1 MNAPPLHLAPP
12 SQRRA
17 PTKIL
22 GLLLTAAA
30 SLLAGCATHVA
41 PTRTVHLE
49 AAIASAK
56 AGPED
61 LYPNPQFTPGSTNPD
76 VTQANIHQ
84 TICVA
89 NWTST
94 VRPPADYTDNLKKEG
109 ITQYGYSD
117 PKLKDY
123 EEDHFIPL
131 EIGGNPKDPKN
142 LWPEPYHTKVGKKT
156 MGAHQKDKVE
166 TLLKKQVCAGTITLQ
181 QAQEDVAADWYKI
194 YLANF

>member
-1 MNAPPLHLAPP
+1 MNAPPLRLAP
-12 SQRRA
+12 SRHRASAKRRC
-17 PTKIL
+17 
-22 GLLLTAAA
+22 LLLTAAA
-30 SLLAGCATHVA
+30 FLLAGCATHVA

-61 LYPNPQFTPGSTNPD
+61 LYPNPQFTPGATNPD

-84 TICVA
+84 TVCVSG
-89 NWTST
+89 WTAT
-94 VRPPADYTDNLKKEG
+94 VRPSVSYTNNLKKEG

-142 LWPEPYHTKVGKKT
+142 LWPEPYDTNFSRKT
-156 MGAHQKDKVE
+156 MGARQKDKVE
-166 TLLKKQVCAGTITLQ
+166 
-181 QAQEDVAADWYKI
+181 D
-194 YLANF
+194 

>member
-1 MNAPPLHLAPP
+1 MNAPPLQLAP
-12 SQRRA
+12 SRHRASTKRRC
-17 PTKIL
+17 
-22 GLLLTAAA
+22 LLLTAAA
-30 SLLAGCATHVA
+30 FLLAGCATHVA

-49 AAIASAK
+49 AAVASAK

-61 LYPNPQFTPGSTNPD
+61 LYPNPQFTPGATNPD

-89 NWTST
+89 DWTAT

-142 LWPEPYHTKVGKKT
+142 LWPEPYHTKVNKKT

-166 TLLKKQVCAGTITLQ
+166 DLLKKQVCAGTITLQ
-181 QAQEDVAADWYKI
+181 QAQQEIAADWYKI